1 MIFFK
6 MASDILWMDVIG
18 YFPLS
23 GSNGVLHRN
32 DGLVQER
39 RKSSALAMEL
49 RISCTNP
56 STWNV
61 WASKYTIMHY
71 CLLGKTANN
80 MSDISA
86 PIFALSVVITT
97 LLQCADIWVLIIV
110 KLKYPGNVV
119 SLTIRQF
126 HVEIVSYVKLYYI
139 WTVQPEK
146 YC

>member
-1 MIFFK
+1 MFFK
-6 MASDILWMDVIG
+6 MATDILWMDVIG

-23 GSNGVLHRN
+23 GSNAVLHRI

-39 RKSSALAMEL
+39 RKSNALAMEL

-61 WASKYTIMHY
+61 WTSKYTILHY

-86 PIFALSVVITT
+86 PIFPLSVVIST
-97 LLQCADIWVLIIV
+97 LLQCADICVLIIV
-110 KLKYPGNVV
+110 KLKHPRNFV
-119 SLTIRQF
+119 SLTIREI
-126 HVEIVSYVKLYYI
+126 HVEIVSYVKLHCI
-139 WTVQPEK
+139 WTLQPEK
-146 YC
+146 FC